1 MWACVWVGRWVSE
14 CLCVYAR
21 VCVTLCF
28 NCGHTHTHTN
38 THTLTHTHSHTHTHT
53 HTHSNTHTQVAE
65 MEGLLKLVKVAWNEV
80 CLLFQHFYEF
90 LSVICGSATR
100 ELSEIQ
106 IGKKR
111 IRCREEDPPLFF
123 SLTTVSFAYLDS
135 FGTKS

>member
-1 MWACVWVGRWVSE
+1 MFVCVCACVCHLMFQLW
-14 CLCVYAR
+14 
-21 VCVTLCF
+21 THTHTHK
-28 NCGHTHTHTN
+28 HTHTHT
-38 THTLTHTHSHTHTHT
+38 HTLTHTHTHT

-65 MEGLLKLVKVAWNEV
+65 KEGLLKLVKVAWNEV